1 MISYW
6 YEGFVGLRYLRASP
20 KRGSVSLI
28 AGIAIFGLSLGVAVL
43 IVVLSV
49 MNGFEEVLRTRILSL
64 TAHATISTLDG
75 RIADWRRDVA
85 KLQQFPGIEGVAPYI
100 EEQGMLIHGD
110 RSSGVLLRGV
120 LAESERQVV
129 DLRPH
134 LLSGR
139 MSDLADGK
147 YRVILG
153 QALAEELGA
162 KVGDRVVLLVALGD
176 VTPVGVIPRMRA
188 FEVTGILSIGMYEY
202 DRRIAIV
209 AMPDAARLL
218 RMGDDVTGI
227 RLRLTDM
234 YAAPRV
240 ARAAALA
247 IGGDNLEIQDWT
259 NEHANFFRSIA
270 ITKRILF
277 FILSLMVA
285 VAAFNIVST
294 MVMVVKDKRRD
305 IAILR
310 TFGASPRGI
319 LTIFVV
325 QGSLIGLLG
334 IGAGVLLGV
343 AVAVNLQELV
353 HGLESIVGFKFL
365 DARVYFMSDLPARVR
380 VSDVLRICG
389 FAFVLA
395 CLSTLYP
402 AARAARLLPAESL
415 RND

>member
-1 MISYW
+1 MMRYW

-20 KRGSVSLI
+20 RRGSVSLI
-28 AGIAIFGLSLGVAVL
+28 AGIAILGLALGVAVL

-64 TAHATISTLDG
+64 TAHATITGLEG
-75 RIADWRRDVA
+75 RIPNWRPDLE
-85 KLQQFPGIEGVAPYI
+85 KLERFPGVVGAAPYI
-100 EEQGMLIHGD
+100 EEQGMLMHGD
-110 RSSGVLLRGV
+110 KSSGVLLRGV
-120 LAESERQVV
+120 LPHSESRVV
-129 DLRPH
+129 DLEPH
-134 LLSGR
+134 LSSGR
-139 MSDLADGK
+139 MGDLAEGK

-153 QALAEELGA
+153 SALAEELGA

-188 FEVTGILSIGMYEY
+188 FEVAGILSIGMYEY

-209 AMPDAARLL
+209 AMQDAAKLL
-218 RMGDDVTGI
+218 RMGDEVTGI
-227 RLRLTDM
+227 RLRLADM
-234 YAAPRV
+234 YAAPRLS
-240 ARAAALA
+240 RAAAIAL
-247 IGGDNLEIQDWT
+247 GGALEVQDWT
-259 NEHANFFRSIA
+259 AEHANFFRSIS

-310 TFGASPRGI
+310 TFGSSPRSI
-319 LTIFVV
+319 LTVFVV

-343 AVAVNLQELV
+343 AVAVNLQALV
-353 HGLESIVGFKFL
+353 HGLEGIVGFKFL

-380 VSDVLRICG
+380 TTDVVRICG

>member
-1 MISYW
+1 MMPYW

-28 AGIAIFGLSLGVAVL
+28 AGIAITGLALGVAVL

-64 TAHATISTLDG
+64 TAHATISGLQG
-75 RIADWRRDVA
+75 KVPHWRDDLG
-85 KLQQFPGIEGVAPYI
+85 KLAHFPGIVGEAPYI

-110 RSSGVLLRGV
+110 KSSGVLVRGI
-120 LAESERQVV
+120 LPDAEMRVV
-129 DLRPH
+129 DLAPH

-139 MSDLADGK
+139 TSDLVAGK

-153 QALAEELGA
+153 SALAAELGA
-162 KVGDRVVLLVALGD
+162 KVGDRVVLLVAAGD
-176 VTPVGVIPRMRA
+176 VTPVGVMPRMRA

-209 AMPDAARLL
+209 AMQDAAKLL

-227 RLRLTDM
+227 RLKLADL

-240 ARAAALA
+240 SRAAAVSL
-247 IGGDNLEIQDWT
+247 GGELEIQDWT
-259 NEHANFFRSIA
+259 NEHANFFRSIT

-305 IAILR
+305 IAIMR
-310 TFGASPRGI
+310 TFGSSPRSI

-334 IGAGVLLGV
+334 IAAGVLLGV
-343 AVAVNLQELV
+343 AVAVNLQDLV
-353 HGLESIVGFKFL
+353 HGLEHIVGFKFL
-365 DARVYFMSDLPARVR
+365 DARVYFMSDLPARVHGM
-380 VSDVLRICG
+380 DVARICG